1 MNSWSIPNPHKAN
14 WRLLSHGSPMVYQ
27 WDTIQNTYEERRKIE
42 TTSGMGKKKH
52 GLLGALKVKTQ
63 FEHRFRIV
71 ILIGRPTLGP
81 FETPTSLFAIVAAAG
96 SHLSAGRVGGSREVI
111 FFLIN
116 VGGSNNCNC
125 FRTASSTLDWW
136 KITKLLFAERNSS
149 CESWVCHKL
158 KTEMLLSFCLTTSMI
173 HLFTQRGRH
182 ASCWTTQ
189 ASEVGDH
196 ICWQLR
202 KFNHYG
208 SV

>member
-1 MNSWSIPNPHKAN
+1 MVPPWFINGTLSRTLTKNVEKLKQHLAWEKKTWFARGPESEDPVRAQVSHCDSYWAPNP
-14 WRLLSHGSPMVYQ
+14 RTF
-27 WDTIQNTYEERRKIE
+27 WDTDKPLCHCRGCWKPFKRRACW
-42 TTSGMGKKKH
+42 G
-52 GLLGALKVKTQ
+52 VK
-63 FEHRFRIV
+63 R
-71 ILIGRPTLGP
+71 
-81 FETPTSLFAIVAAAG
+81 SD
-96 SHLSAGRVGGSREVI
+96 

>member
-1 MNSWSIPNPHKAN
+1 MVPPWFINGT
-14 WRLLSHGSPMVYQ
+14 LSRTLTKNVEKLKQHLA
-27 WDTIQNTYEERRKIE
+27 WE
-42 TTSGMGKKKH
+42 KKKH

-125 FRTASSTLDWW
+125 FRTASSTLD
-136 KITKLLFAERNSS
+136 
-149 CESWVCHKL
+149 
-158 KTEMLLSFCLTTSMI
+158 
-173 HLFTQRGRH
+173 
-182 ASCWTTQ
+182 
-189 ASEVGDH
+189 
-196 ICWQLR
+196 
-202 KFNHYG
+202 
-208 SV
+208 